1 MRIGDKTTM
10 KVQVPIIHL
19 VRIFMISRTSTYHNT
34 YYIEFVHLF
43 IMALLWLIILP
54 FLLLFSSKHEC
65 QKGNNLSWNPSLE
78 RNGYK
83 EW

>member
-34 YYIEFVHLF
+34 DYVEFGIRDF
-43 IMALLWLIILP
+43 
-54 FLLLFSSKHEC
+54 F
-65 QKGNNLSWNPSLE
+65 
-78 RNGYK
+78 
-83 EW
+83 